1 MNSYQTIRKPMQ
13 LRLRSGE
20 RRLILIIGDLI
31 ASILALL
38 VALYFWAQKD
48 AWLDFSFDFLRER
61 PDTWFYFLPFAWM
74 LLLIELYDIRRA
86 SRLSETL
93 RGIGIAV
100 AVGLGAYLFVFFL
113 APPNS
118 LPRRGFLVFIIAV
131 SILTLIWRLLY
142 IRIFTAPLFMR
153 RALIVGAGRAGSTL
167 AKVIKEMWPPPFF
180 VIGLIDDNPEK
191 INTQIE
197 GYSVLGGSD
206 QLLQVI
212 NEQQIT
218 DLIFAI
224 SGEMGTRMFEALVTA
239 EEQGVEITTM
249 PVVYEDILGRV
260 PIFLLQSDWILR
272 SFVDEA
278 HTGSFY
284 ESAKRLMDILGGLM
298 MGIVLAILF
307 PLIALAILLDDGLPI
322 FYTQARMGKSGK
334 LYKMIKFRTMHKDA
348 ESDGIARPAKEND
361 ERVTKVGRILRKSH
375 LDEFPQ
381 FINVLKGEM
390 SLVGPRAERPEIV
403 EELQAQIPFYR
414 ARLLVRPGIT
424 GWAQINY
431 GYASTVA
438 ANGIKLEYDL
448 YYIKHRDLLLDFNI
462 LLRTAGAVIGF
473 RGQ

>member
-1 MNSYQTIRKPMQ
+1 MDSYQIIRKPFQ
-13 LRLRSGE
+13 LRLRTGE
-20 RRLILIIGDLI
+20 RRLILVVGDFL

-61 PDTWFYFLPFAWM
+61 PDVWFYFLPFAWM
-74 LLLIELYDIRRA
+74 LLLVELYDIRRA
-86 SRLSETL
+86 GRVSETL

-100 AVGLGAYLFVFFL
+100 ALGLGAYLFVFFL
-113 APPNS
+113 SPPNS
-118 LPRRGFLVFIIAV
+118 LPRRGFLVFVLATSV
-131 SILTLIWRLLY
+131 LTLVWRLLY

-153 RALIVGAGRAGSTL
+153 RALIIGAGRAGSTL
-167 AKVIKEMWPPPFF
+167 AQVIRGIWPPPFF
-180 VIGLIDDNPEK
+180 VIGLIDDDPQK
-191 INTQIE
+191 LNTEIE
-197 GYSVLGGSD
+197 GFPVLGGSD
-206 QLLQVI
+206 RLPQI
-212 NEQQIT
+212 IKEQQIS

-224 SGEMGTRMFEALVTA
+224 SGEMSSRMFEALVTA
-239 EEQGVEITTM
+239 EEQGIEITTM

-284 ESAKRLMDILGGLM
+284 EFAKRLMDIWGGLM
-298 MGIVLAILF
+298 MGLVLLILLPLITLAILF
-307 PLIALAILLDDGLPI
+307 DDGLPI
-322 FYTQARMGKSGK
+322 FYTQERVGKSGK
-334 LYKMIKFRTMHKDA
+334 RYKIFKFRTMRKDA

-361 ERVTKVGRILRKSH
+361 ERVTRVGRLLRKSH

-381 FINVLKGEM
+381 FLNVLRGEM

-414 ARLLVRPGIT
+414 ARLLVRPGVT
-424 GWAQINY
+424 GWAQINF

-448 YYIKHRDLLLDFNI
+448 YYIKHRNLLLDFTI
-462 LLRTAGAVIGF
+462 LLRTVGAVVGF

>member
-1 MNSYQTIRKPMQ
+1 MDSYQIIRKPFQ
-13 LRLRSGE
+13 FRLRTGE
-20 RRLILIIGDLI
+20 RRLILLIGDFV
-31 ASILALL
+31 SSGLALL

-61 PDTWFYFLPFAWM
+61 PDIWFYFLPLAWM
-74 LLLIELYDIRRA
+74 LLLIELYDVRRA

-100 AVGLGAYLFVFFL
+100 AVGLGVYLLVFFL
-113 APPNS
+113 SPPNS
-118 LPRRGFLVFIIAV
+118 LPRRGFLVFVLAT
-131 SILTLIWRLLY
+131 SILTLLWRLLY

-167 AKVIKEMWPPPFF
+167 AKVIKGMWPPPFF
-180 VIGLIDDNPEK
+180 VIGLIDDDPAKLHME
-191 INTQIE
+191 IE

-206 QLLQVI
+206 RLLQI
-212 NEQQIT
+212 IQEQQIT

-224 SGEMGTRMFEALVTA
+224 SGEMGSRMFEALVTA

-260 PIFLLQSDWILR
+260 PVFLLQSDWILR

-284 ESAKRLMDILGGLM
+284 EVSKRLMDILGGLA
-298 MGIVLAILF
+298 MGFVLLIFL
-307 PLIALAILLDDGLPI
+307 PLIALAILLDDGFPI
-322 FYTQARMGKSGK
+322 FYTQERMGKSGK
-334 LYKMIKFRTMHKDA
+334 LYKMIKFRTMRKDA
-348 ESDGIARPAKEND
+348 ESDGVARPAKEND
-361 ERVTKVGRILRKSH
+361 ERVTRVGRLLRKSH

-381 FINVLKGEM
+381 FLNVLKGEM

-414 ARLLVRPGIT
+414 ARLLVRPGVT
-424 GWAQINY
+424 GWAQINF

-438 ANGIKLEYDL
+438 ANGVKLEYDL
-448 YYIKHRDLLLDFNI
+448 YYIKHRNLLLDFTI
-462 LLRTAGAVIGF
+462 LLRTVGAVVGF